1 MWVRPGRAMV
11 WSDTEGYAQAYS
23 EGVAPGHRFELYLT
37 PESVVVGK
45 VVRAGDGSPVADAEV
60 WVERGDS
67 SSITMSGGSGA
78 VFTDAGGNFRVD
90 GLSPGAYKARA
101 MADDAIGVA
110 AEQVVLG
117 LGETSEP
124 IVIQAHPAFYAEG
137 RIVVADGDGC
147 DDGSVH
153 LRDAAQNSEGFGQP
167 EPDGQLRAR
176 GLLPGT
182 YEVTVH
188 CPGHLLA
195 ESYPPVVVRDAHVSG
210 LRWEVERGQA
220 IRGVVV
226 DAAGKPAPGL
236 DVGAFSKP
244 DPEQP
249 RARSTTA
256 SQRSDEQGRF
266 ELAGLLPGAYQVTV
280 NAWSMPRAVP
290 AEPINVML
298 PDDEDVD
305 DLRIELP
312 AAGEVRGSVRD
323 AKGQPI
329 TQVQLQ
335 ILATRGSQTTRT
347 ADDGTFRFAEVP
359 AGEHRLIASRAGN
372 LLRPPG
378 ASDDE
383 PAERKVEVKVGD
395 VVTVDL
401 VVAGPAGRITGVVRD
416 EGGAIVADAF
426 VEASREPESAA
437 AAAGEGAR
445 ARWRASIDRPRLTD
459 ADGRFTIDGLLPG
472 KYAVRALR
480 RGGGEALVE
489 HVALGE
495 SVELTIEATG
505 RLAGTVSVDGGGVP
519 AQFTVRIHDKTT
531 GFSRRDKFF
540 RTGGA
545 WSFAAVPQ
553 GSYEVAVDAPEG
565 TQKLTVPLAAGE
577 VREGVRVELAG
588 MVKVRGTVVDLEG
601 APVPGVEVR
610 ISADGSYSVG
620 QNEADR
626 RHVSDDAG
634 HFEIERAPVGVVAL
648 IAWPPPAGDHEMAQ
662 STVKLVGGQP
672 EVSLPPVRLVKKRVA
687 AGATAG
693 DLGYTLKRAEP
704 TDDPLARRLVV
715 AVVRRGGPAAAAGL
729 QVGDEIVTIDG
740 HDVTGAN
747 AYLQNSLLKVPPGT
761 VVRIGLARGAILEL
775 TAEKMP

>member
-1 MWVRPGRAMV
+1 MLALVGAAVWLWTCRGDEPEADPGTTAVVRGAVGTGPRDRPELPEDPRHARSAAISGTIRDPQGQPIAGARVCALAGSPGQSRADAQPICSEAGRDGHYQIAGLLPVRHRVHAMAPGFVPTLHTHGEGIRRRDTVELRPGQQVTGVDITLAGGGVEIHGVVYDLSGGPIEGARVNAGGGGAGMAIASSGPDGEFSLWVRPGRAIV
-11 WSDTEGYAQAYS
+11 WSDTEGYAQASS

-37 PESVVVGK
+37 PESVVIGK

-67 SSITMSGGSGA
+67 NSMIMSGGGA
-78 VFTDAGGNFRVD
+78 VFTDAGGNFRVE

-101 MADDAIGVA
+101 EADDAVGVA

-137 RIVVADGDGC
+137 RIVVIGGGDGC

-153 LRDAAQNSEGFGQP
+153 LKDAAHKREGFGQP
-167 EPDGQLRAR
+167 GPDGELRAR

-182 YEVTVH
+182 YAVTVH

-195 ESYPPVVVRDAHVSG
+195 ESYPPVVIGEAHVTG

-236 DVGAFSKP
+236 DVGAFSRP
-244 DPEQP
+244 DPSQP
-249 RARSTTA
+249 RTRQTTA
-256 SQRSDEQGRF
+256 TQRSDEQGRF
-266 ELAGLLPGAYQVTV
+266 ELAGLVPGAYQVTV
-280 NAWSMPRAVP
+280 NAWTMPRAVP
-290 AEPINVML
+290 AEPIDVTL
-298 PDDEDVD
+298 PAGQDVD

-323 AKGQPI
+323 AKGQPVS
-329 TQVQLQ
+329 QVQLQ
-335 ILATRGSQTTRT
+335 ILTTRGTQTTRT

-359 AGEHRLIASRAGN
+359 AGEHRLVASRAGN
-372 LLRPPG
+372 LLRAPG

-383 PAERKVEVKVGD
+383 PAERKVEVKVGG

-401 VVAGPAGRITGVVRD
+401 VVEGPAGRISGVVRD

-445 ARWRASIDRPRLTD
+445 ARWRGSLDRPRLTD

-495 SVELTIEATG
+495 AVTLTIEATG
-505 RLAGTVSVDGGGVP
+505 RLAGTVSVDRGGVP
-519 AQFTVRIHDKTT
+519 AQFIVRIEDRRT
-531 GFSRRDKFF
+531 GFLRRD
-540 RTGGA
+540 
-545 WSFAAVPQ
+545 
-553 GSYEVAVDAPEG
+553 
-565 TQKLTVPLAAGE
+565 
-577 VREGVRVELAG
+577 
-588 MVKVRGTVVDLEG
+588 
-601 APVPGVEVR
+601 
-610 ISADGSYSVG
+610 
-620 QNEADR
+620 
-626 RHVSDDAG
+626 
-634 HFEIERAPVGVVAL
+634 
-648 IAWPPPAGDHEMAQ
+648 
-662 STVKLVGGQP
+662 
-672 EVSLPPVRLVKKRVA
+672 
-687 AGATAG
+687 
-693 DLGYTLKRAEP
+693 
-704 TDDPLARRLVV
+704 
-715 AVVRRGGPAAAAGL
+715 
-729 QVGDEIVTIDG
+729 
-740 HDVTGAN
+740 
-747 AYLQNSLLKVPPGT
+747 
-761 VVRIGLARGAILEL
+761 
-775 TAEKMP
+775 